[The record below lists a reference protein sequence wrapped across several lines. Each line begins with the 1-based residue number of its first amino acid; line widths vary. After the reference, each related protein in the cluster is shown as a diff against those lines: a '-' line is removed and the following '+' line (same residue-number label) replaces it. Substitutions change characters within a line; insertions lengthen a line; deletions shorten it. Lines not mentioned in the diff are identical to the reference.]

1 MKRVGGITNQIFK
14 WSGVLGV
21 VALLG
26 MCALTFADVCLRF
39 FLNRPIIGSVEVTG
53 VFLTCMVFFGIG
65 RVTLTRGHITVDIIE
80 SLISGRAVYFLNSIN
95 NYIVMGLSL
104 LFMRQS
110 ILQGLFLQNLNI
122 KTTMLKIPLYPFYY
136 ITALGFF
143 LLLIAVV
150 VLQFSKNKREIF
162 FKK

>member
-1 MKRVGGITNQIFK
+1 MKRVEGITNQIFK

-26 MCALTFADVCLRF
+26 MCALTFADVFLRF
-39 FLNRPIIGSVEVTG
+39 ILNRPIIGSVEVIE
-53 VFLTCMVFFGIG
+53 VFLACLVFFGIG
-65 RVTLTRGHITVDIIE
+65 RVTLTKGHITVDIIE
-80 SLISGRAVYFLNSIN
+80 SLISGKAVYFLNSIN

-122 KTTMLKIPLYPFYY
+122 KSTMLKIPLYPFYY

-143 LLLIAVV
+143 LLLIAVA
-150 VLQFSKNKREIF
+150 VLQFSKDRREIF